1 MPLKAKGEFALVSQ
15 KMETARQKAGQ
26 PVKRGTMAHEHNMY
40 MLLVDSAAQSR
51 DANTLRQYLPL
62 LEDLAVRDEHQLY
75 LAVAH
80 RAWGVAHRLAG
91 DYSEAKTRLNQAME
105 LFGELGTQWQIGRTH
120 LEIAE
125 VDLIQ
130 SNQDGA
136 RDHFNQALTT
146 FEALEARPDAE
157 RVHLALGELG

>member
-1 MPLKAKGEFALVSQ
+1 MPLKAKGEFALVNQ
-15 KMETARQKAGQ
+15 NMETARQKAGQ

-40 MLLVDSAAQSR
+40 MLLVDNAVQSQ
-51 DANTLRQYLPL
+51 DANTLQQYLPL
-62 LEDLAVRDEHQLY
+62 LEELAVRDEHRLY

-120 LEIAE
+120 IEMAE
-125 VDLIQ
+125 VDLLQ
-130 SNQDGA
+130 SDQAGA
-136 RDHFNQALTT
+136 RNHYKQALSA
-146 FEALEARPDAE
+146 FEALKAMPDVE
-157 RVHLALGELG
+157 RVRLALNELE